1 MKNKLTVLSSKV
13 LPPRDDIRVEFTGR
27 SLTKFGGIQLVRKF
41 LRQLR
46 VKEELE
52 GAVLIEKRES
62 KFSVAE
68 ILICLLYAVILDMKR
83 QSDTLMLRL
92 DKVFQKIAGLDDYP
106 VQSTISRFLKR
117 FRVDTAKGIAKVNH
131 SLLMKARRDF
141 EGWHKITLDLDSHVR
156 TAYGHQQRSSV
167 GYNPKKPGRP
177 SFHPLFCFIGETRDF
192 LHGIFRTGKAHSSR
206 GVKRFVDECLK
217 KIPEGIREFFLRAD
231 SGFYDG
237 DFLNHLEVKRVLYAI
252 VVKLYPWIQMELL
265 GLHYRDIGGGVSVS
279 EMWYTGI
286 GWKEPRRMVV
296 IREEKREDKRK
307 KKQPFVTL
315 FPLMGYS
322 YQVIVTNIEEMPP
335 EGVWRFY
342 NGRANVE
349 NMIKEGILSYS
360 LDVNISHFYGANVAH
375 FHLVMLAYNLMNLFK
390 ELVLG
395 QRNKKRMGKW
405 IRQRF
410 LLIAGRLISSG
421 RRFILKL
428 QEDWAYRE
436 EYYLADRRLEGLA
449 WVT

>member
-1 MKNKLTVLSSKV
+1 VKSHFAYSSSQKV
-13 LPPRDDIRVEFTGR
+13 EFHKDIRVEFTGKN
-27 SLTKFGGIQLVRKF
+27 LTKFGGIQLVRKF
-41 LRQLR
+41 LRHLN

-52 GAVLIEKRES
+52 SAVRIEKRDG
-62 KFSVAE
+62 KFSVGGM
-68 ILICLLYAVILDMKR
+68 LVCLLYALILDMKR

-92 DKVFQKIAGLDDYP
+92 DKVFQKITGLDDYP

-117 FRVDTAKGIAKVNH
+117 FRVETTKGIAYVNH
-131 SLLMKARRDF
+131 KILREARRDF

-156 TAYGHQQRSSV
+156 TAYGHQQRASV

-192 LHGIFRTGKAHSSR
+192 LHGVFRTGKAHSCR
-206 GVKRFVDECLK
+206 GVKRFVDDCLK
-217 KIPEGIREFFLRAD
+217 KIPEGIKEIFLRAD

-237 DFLNHLEVKRVLYAI
+237 DFLYYLEMKKILYAI
-252 VVKLYPWIQMELL
+252 VVKLYPWIQMELV
-265 GLHYRDIGGGVSVS
+265 GLKYRDIGGGISVS

-286 GWKEPRRMVV
+286 GWKKPRRMVV
-296 IREEKREDKRK
+296 IREEKRNQRA
-307 KKQPFVTL
+307 KKQPTL
-315 FPLMGYS
+315 FELMGYS
-322 YQVIVTNIEEMPP
+322 YQVIVTNIEGMSP
-335 EGVWRFY
+335 EEVWRFY

-390 ELVLG
+390 ELVLE
-395 QRNKKRMGKW
+395 QRDKKRMGKW

-410 LLIAGRLISSG
+410 FLIAGRLVRGG
-421 RRFILKL
+421 RKFILKL
-428 QEDWAYRE
+428 QEDWAYRK
-436 EYYLADRRLEGLA
+436 EYNEAEKRLERLA

>member
-1 MKNKLTVLSSKV
+1 
-13 LPPRDDIRVEFTGR
+13 VEFTGR
-27 SLTKFGGIQLVRKF
+27 NLTKFGGIQLMRKF
-41 LRQLR
+41 LRRLK
-46 VKEELE
+46 VEKEFES
-52 GAVLIEKRES
+52 AITIEKRES

-68 ILICLLYAVILDMKR
+68 MLVSLLYTVILDIRR

-92 DKVFQKIAGLDDYP
+92 DKSFQKIAGLDDYP
-106 VQSTISRFLKR
+106 VQSTISRFLKS
-117 FRVDTAKGIAKVNH
+117 FRVETAKGIANVNH

-156 TAYGHQQRSSV
+156 TAYGHQQRASV

-177 SFHPLFCFIGETRDF
+177 SFHPLFCFIGGTRDF
-192 LHGIFRTGKAHSSR
+192 LHGIFRTGKAHSCR

-217 KIPEGIREFFLRAD
+217 KIPEGIREIFLRAD

-237 DFLNHLEVKRVLYAI
+237 DFLNYLEMRRVLYAI
-252 VVKLYPWIQMELL
+252 VVKLYPWIQIELV
-265 GLHYRDIGGGVSVS
+265 GLKYRDIGGGLSVA
-279 EMWYTGI
+279 EMQYRGI

-296 IREEKREDKRK
+296 IREEQRNRRA
-307 KKQPFVTL
+307 KKQLTL
-315 FPLMGYS
+315 LELMGYS
-322 YQVIVTNIEEMPP
+322 YQVIVTNIEDMLP
-335 EGVWRFY
+335 EEVWRFY

-375 FHLVMLAYNLMNLFK
+375 FQLVMLAYNLMNLFK

-395 QRNKKRMGKW
+395 QKDKKRMGKW

-410 LLIAGRLISSG
+410 LLIAGRIISSG
-421 RRFILKL
+421 RKFILKL
-428 QEDWAYRE
+428 SEDWAYKE
-436 EYYLADRRLEGLA
+436 EYNEAERRVEALV

>member
-1 MKNKLTVLSSKV
+1 VKSQFAYSSSQKV
-13 LPPRDDIRVEFTGR
+13 EFRKDIRVEFTGKN
-27 SLTKFGGIQLVRKF
+27 LTKFGGIQLVRKF
-41 LRQLR
+41 LRHLN

-52 GAVLIEKRES
+52 SAVRIEKRDG
-62 KFSVAE
+62 KFSVGGM
-68 ILICLLYAVILDMKR
+68 LVCLLYALILDMKR

-92 DKVFQKIAGLDDYP
+92 DKVFQKITGLDDYP

-117 FRVDTAKGIAKVNH
+117 FRVETTKGIAYVNH
-131 SLLMKARRDF
+131 KILREARRDF

-156 TAYGHQQRSSV
+156 TAYGHQQRASV

-192 LHGIFRTGKAHSSR
+192 LHGVFRTGKAHSCR
-206 GVKRFVDECLK
+206 GVKRFVDDCLK
-217 KIPEGIREFFLRAD
+217 KIPEGIKEIFLRAD

-237 DFLNHLEVKRVLYAI
+237 DFLYYLEMKKILYAI
-252 VVKLYPWIQMELL
+252 VVKLYPWIQMELV
-265 GLHYRDIGGGVSVS
+265 GLKYRDIGGGISVS

-286 GWKEPRRMVV
+286 GWKKPRRMVV
-296 IREEKREDKRK
+296 IREEKRNQRA
-307 KKQPFVTL
+307 KKQPTL
-315 FPLMGYS
+315 FELMGYS
-322 YQVIVTNIEEMPP
+322 YQVIVTNIEGMSP
-335 EGVWRFY
+335 EEVWRFY

-390 ELVLG
+390 ELVLE
-395 QRNKKRMGKW
+395 QRDKKRMGKW

-410 LLIAGRLISSG
+410 FLIAGRLVRGG
-421 RRFILKL
+421 RKFILKL
-428 QEDWAYRE
+428 QEDWAYRK
-436 EYYLADRRLEGLA
+436 EYNEAEKRLERLA

>member
-1 MKNKLTVLSSKV
+1 M
-13 LPPRDDIRVEFTGR
+13 
-27 SLTKFGGIQLVRKF
+27 IQQR
-41 LRQLR
+41 
-46 VKEELE
+46 
-52 GAVLIEKRES
+52 
-62 KFSVAE
+62 
-68 ILICLLYAVILDMKR
+68 
-83 QSDTLMLRL
+83 
-92 DKVFQKIAGLDDYP
+92 
-106 VQSTISRFLKR
+106 
-117 FRVDTAKGIAKVNH
+117 GIAKVNH
-131 SLLMKARRDF
+131 SLIMKVRKDF

-156 TAYGHQQRSSV
+156 TAYGHQQRASV

-206 GVKRFVDECLK
+206 GVKRFVEECLK
-217 KIPEGIREFFLRAD
+217 KIPEGIREIYLRAD

-237 DFLNHLEVKRVLYAI
+237 DFLDCLEKNGILYAI
-252 VVKLYPWIQMELL
+252 VVKLYPWIQMELI
-265 GLHYRDIGGGVSVS
+265 GLKYRDIGGGVSVS
-279 EMWYTGI
+279 EMRYTGI

-296 IREEKREDKRK
+296 IREEHRPQRT
-307 KKQPFVTL
+307 KKQPTL
-315 FPLMGYS
+315 FELMGYN
-322 YQVIVTNIEEMPP
+322 YQVIVTNIEDMPP
-335 EGVWRFY
+335 EEVWRFY

-395 QRNKKRMGKW
+395 QRDKKRMGKW

-410 LLIAGRLISSG
+410 LSIAGRMVTSG
-421 RRFILKL
+421 RRLILKL
-428 QEDWAYRE
+428 QEDWVYRE
-436 EYYLADRRLEGLA
+436 EYNEAEGRLERLA

>member
-1 MKNKLTVLSSKV
+1 VKNKLTVFSSKV
-13 LPPRDDIRVEFTGR
+13 LPPRDNIRVEFTGR
-27 SLTKFGGIQLVRKF
+27 KLTKFGGIQLVRKF
-41 LRQLR
+41 LRKLN

-52 GAVLIEKRES
+52 SAVTIEKRES

-68 ILICLLYAVILDMKR
+68 MLVSLLYAVILDIRR

-92 DKVFQKIAGLDDYP
+92 DKSFQKIAGLDDYP
-106 VQSTISRFLKR
+106 VQSTISRFLKS
-117 FRVDTAKGIAKVNH
+117 FRVETAKGIANVNH

-192 LHGIFRTGKAHSSR
+192 LHGIFRTGKAHSCR

-217 KIPEGIREFFLRAD
+217 KIPEGIREIFLRAD

-237 DFLNHLEVKRVLYAI
+237 DFLNYLEMRRVLYAI
-252 VVKLYPWIQMELL
+252 VVKLYPWIQIELV
-265 GLHYRDIGGGVSVS
+265 GLKYRDIGGGLSVA
-279 EMWYTGI
+279 EMQYRGI

-296 IREEKREDKRK
+296 IREEQRNRRA
-307 KKQPFVTL
+307 KKQLTL
-315 FPLMGYS
+315 LELMGYS
-322 YQVIVTNIEEMPP
+322 YQVIVTNIEDMSP
-335 EGVWRFY
+335 EEVWRFY

-360 LDVNISHFYGANVAH
+360 LDVNISHYYGANIAH

-395 QRNKKRMGKW
+395 QKDKKRMGKW

-421 RRFILKL
+421 RKFILKL

-436 EYYLADRRLEGLA
+436 EYKEVEERLEGLA

>member
-1 MKNKLTVLSSKV
+1 VKSQLVYSSLHK
-13 LPPRDDIRVEFTGR
+13 DIRAEFTGKN
-27 SLTKFGGIQLVRKF
+27 LTKFGGIQLVKKF
-41 LRQLR
+41 LRQLK
-46 VKEELE
+46 VKEEFE
-52 GAVLIEKRES
+52 SAVPIEKRES
-62 KFSVAE
+62 KFSVGGMF
-68 ILICLLYAVILDMKR
+68 ICLLYAVILDMKR

-92 DKVFQKIAGLDDYP
+92 DKVFQRIAGLDDYP
-106 VQSTISRFLKR
+106 VQSTISRFLKS
-117 FRVDTAKGIAKVNH
+117 FRVEAAKAIAHVNQKI
-131 SLLMKARRDF
+131 LTEARRNF
-141 EGWHKITLDLDSHVR
+141 EGWSKITLDLDSHVR
-156 TAYGHQQRSSV
+156 TVYGHQQRASV
-167 GYNPKKPGRP
+167 GYNPKKPGRA

-192 LHGIFRTGKAHSSR
+192 LHGMFRTGKAHTSR

-217 KIPEGIREFFLRAD
+217 KISEGIKEIYLRAD

-237 DFLNHLEVKRVLYAI
+237 DFLNYLEKKGILYTI
-252 VVKLYPWIQMELL
+252 VVKLYPWIQIELV
-265 GLHYRDIGGGVSVS
+265 GLNYRDIGGGISVGQ
-279 EMWYTGI
+279 MWYTGI

-296 IREEKREDKRK
+296 MREEQRPQRT
-307 KKQPFVTL
+307 KKQPTL
-315 FPLMGYS
+315 FELMGYS
-322 YQVIVTNIEEMPP
+322 YQVIVTNIEWMSP
-335 EGVWRFY
+335 EEVWRFY

-395 QRNKKRMGKW
+395 QRDKKRMGKW

-410 LLIAGRLISSG
+410 FLIAGRLVSSG

-436 EYYLADRRLEGLA
+436 EYNEADRRLEGLA